1 MGSMRRGWQ
10 AVKRLPPL
18 TTTHTGGA
26 VVALTSASQA
36 APAGATTSLA
46 AATSRVTAPCISAP
60 ADGVAGAADG
70 TVQLNVTLSAP
81 GVNPVTVNYATTN
94 DTTAANTSTA
104 FYAGSNI

>member
-10 AVKRLPPL
+10 AVKRLPLP
-18 TTTHTGGA
+18 TTTRPGGA

-36 APAGATTSLA
+36 APAGATTFLA
-46 AATSRVTAPCISAP
+46 AATRPVTAPGISAP

-81 GVNPVTVNYATTN
+81 GSAR
-94 DTTAANTSTA
+94 
-104 FYAGSNI
+104 